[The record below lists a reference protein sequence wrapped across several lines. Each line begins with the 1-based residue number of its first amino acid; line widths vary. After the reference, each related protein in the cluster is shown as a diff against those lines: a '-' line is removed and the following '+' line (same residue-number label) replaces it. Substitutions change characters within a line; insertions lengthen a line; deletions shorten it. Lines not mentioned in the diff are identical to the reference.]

1 LKREREREREKHSP
15 NKRIIQHKKKK
26 VGWVDVQEGK
36 TDAEG
41 YLRDTQIS
49 LGANRNR
56 EEEGSWVA
64 FIRLWLASG

>member
-1 LKREREREREKHSP
+1 LQEFLEERERDREREREKHSP

-41 YLRDTQIS
+41 YLRDPN
-49 LGANRNR
+49 LFGCK
-56 EEEGSWVA
+56 
-64 FIRLWLASG
+64 